1 MLAKLIL
8 FHSTVQIAVVLLI
21 RKRMGLFF
29 IKNHLLRCFY
39 CFSLL
44 NWIVALILSLLLK
57 LPPRKLAPWF
67 ILWSFFLLRLLFIFM
82 NIPSALAWNTVV
94 MSGMEAPIDTWIFF
108 NKLQKRLCRDF
119 GPTPA
124 VSPNPLAHLRNVASL
139 NLLYS
144 LHIRGSLDALIGCM
158 VFCYHF

>member
-67 ILWSFFLLRLLFIFM
+67 ILWRFFLLRLLFIFM

-94 MSGMEAPIDTWIFF
+94 MSGLEAPIDTWIFWI
-108 NKLQKRLCRDF
+108 NCRNGYVEILVLHLLF
-119 GPTPA
+119 LLTPW
-124 VSPNPLAHLRNVASL
+124 
-139 NLLYS
+139 
-144 LHIRGSLDALIGCM
+144 LIFEM
-158 VFCYHF
+158 